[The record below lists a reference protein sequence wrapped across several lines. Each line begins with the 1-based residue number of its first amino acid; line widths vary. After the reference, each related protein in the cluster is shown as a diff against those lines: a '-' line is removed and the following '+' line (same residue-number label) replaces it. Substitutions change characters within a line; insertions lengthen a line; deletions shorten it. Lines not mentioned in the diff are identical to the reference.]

1 MAARRTSSTTSPGPG
16 STGSGTSSMR
26 TSLGPWKTAALTAS
40 ALDLNLDVPACVA
53 RGFERARSVGE
64 REGGSQERRRVD
76 PAESHEAN
84 RPRPQTGRADDPA
97 YLQRLR
103 LDQPDLDR
111 CAPTD
116 VDADEDD
123 ACLVRRERE
132 TARHGRRRPGGLDDD
147 VEPAAFGLARIDC
160 LAGPDLEGKRTA
172 VRLRLD
178 QRHRPAHGGRCERA
192 QQSD

>member
-40 ALDLNLDVPACVA
+40 ALDLDLDVPARVA
-53 RGFERARSVGE
+53 RGLERARSVGE

-76 PAESHEAN
+76 PARSHETD
-84 RPRPQTGRADDPA
+84 RPRPHPRRTDDPA

-116 VDADEDD
+116 VDADEHD
-123 ACLVRRERE
+123 ACLVLRERE
-132 TARHGRRRPGGLDDD
+132 GARHGRRGPGGLDDN
-147 VEPAAFGLARIDC
+147 VEPAPFRLAGIDC
-160 LAGPDLEGKRTA
+160 VAGAD
-172 VRLRLD
+172 
-178 QRHRPAHGGRCERA
+178 
-192 QQSD
+192 